1 MVGSESYHHTG
12 LLVPEQQVTKAV
24 LMPHEVKKQKQQP
37 RTRERV
43 CVWGWGGQTVMAGT
57 PRMWKG
63 L

>member
-24 LMPHEVKKQKQQP
+24 LMPHEVKKQKNNP
-37 RTRERV
+37 ELEKE
-43 CVWGWGGQTVMAGT
+43 CVWEGVGG
-57 PRMWKG
+57 R